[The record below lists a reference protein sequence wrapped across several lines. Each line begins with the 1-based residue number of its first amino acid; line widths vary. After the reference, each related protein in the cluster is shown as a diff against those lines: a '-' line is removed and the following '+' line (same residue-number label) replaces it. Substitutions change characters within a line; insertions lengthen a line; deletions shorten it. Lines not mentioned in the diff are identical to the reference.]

1 MIDKHIKRLV
11 LYGIQNHLLEASD
24 YDYAIN
30 KLCDLLKLK
39 SVKNPRIDQ
48 PNVDEPSAL
57 LKPLLDYAVTEE
69 IVTPDTILQRDI
81 FEAKLM
87 DVLIPRPSEVIHQFN
102 QRYRE
107 NPKKATDYFYDLS
120 KKSHYI
126 KTSRTNKNIRWQ
138 SNTPYG
144 VFDMTINVS
153 KPEKDPKDI
162 INAKNIQESDYPK
175 CLLCK
180 EHVGYSGSPGRTNH
194 RIIPLTLNQDLFHLQ
209 YSPYVY
215 YNEHCIV
222 LMDTHKPMH
231 VSQATFHRL
240 FDFVDQF
247 PHYFLGSNAGLPI
260 VGGSILSHEH
270 YQGGRYVFPI
280 EDAKVLKRFEVNGVT
295 IQKLYWPLSVLRLR
309 SKDRKKIIQVATKL
323 YDYWL
328 GFSNQEEGILA
339 YTNEPHNAITPI
351 ARRKDSFYELDMT
364 LRNNRTSSEHPLG
377 IFHPHKEHHH
387 IKKENIG
394 LIEVMGLAVLPGR
407 LKEELEEIKS
417 CLINNLSLAHNHIHK
432 DWLESLKKLKQ
443 PNDIDQF
450 IFDQVALKFTK
461 CLEDTGVFKQND
473 ASQKHFDDFVKT
485 FINQMTNEGD
495 LSS

>member
-1 MIDKHIKRLV
+1 MIDKHIKQLV
-11 LYGIQNHLLEASD
+11 LYGIQHHLLEESD

-30 KLCDLLKLK
+30 KLCDLLLLK
-39 SVKNPRIDQ
+39 SFSN
-48 PNVDEPSAL
+48 PNVEKPKEDEPSPL
-57 LKPLLDYAVTEE
+57 LKPLLDYAVAKN
-69 IVTPDTILQRDI
+69 IVKPDTIMQRDI

-87 DVLIPRPSEVIHQFN
+87 DVLIPRPSQVNHLFKQKYKED
-102 QRYRE
+102 
-107 NPKKATDYFYDLS
+107 PKKATDYFYDLS

-126 KTSRTNKNIRWQ
+126 KTSRTDKNIRWQ
-138 SNTPYG
+138 SKTPYG
-144 VFDMTINVS
+144 IFDMTINVS

-162 INAKNIQESDYPK
+162 INAKNIQASDYPK

-180 EHVGYSGSPGRTNH
+180 EHVGYSGKPGRTNH
-194 RIIPLTLNQDLFHLQ
+194 RIIPLTLNQDSFYLQ

-222 LMDTHKPMH
+222 LMDKHTPMH
-231 VSQATFHRL
+231 VSQATFNRL

-270 YQGGRYVFPI
+270 YQGGRYIFPI
-280 EDAKVLKRFEVNGVT
+280 ERAKVLSKVEIDGVS

-309 SKDRKKIIQVATKL
+309 SKNRDKIIQVATNL
-323 YDYWL
+323 FDYWQ
-328 GFSNQEEGILA
+328 GFSNKEEGILA

-351 ARRKDSFYELDMT
+351 ARKKDSIYELDIT

-407 LKEELEEIKS
+407 LEKELADIKDV
-417 CLINNLSLAHNHIHK
+417 LKNGGTLAENHIHK
-432 DWLESLKKLKQ
+432 DWFESLKELIIS
-443 PNDIDQF
+443 DDLDQF
-450 IFDQVALKFTK
+450 ILDQVALKFTK
-461 CLEDTGVFKQND
+461 CLEDTGVFKQTER
-473 ASQKHFDDFVKT
+473 SQQHFDDFIEN
-485 FINQMTNEGD
+485 FIEQLTIDGN
-495 LSS
+495 LPL